1 MVKHNTRGD
10 RLTPSDRHVATGDGR
25 ALTGRLRARC
35 RRCRIG
41 RARAH
46 SCEQRA
52 VSPVYHYMD
61 VVTYS
66 IRGSSWNAIRA
77 ARTNQYELVRRGSRA
92 LRFGFG
98 PGTGE
103 WLRCRV
109 AAATDVEAEAAAEAE
124 LNNLEEEQ
132 VTTAV

>member
-1 MVKHNTRGD
+1 
-10 RLTPSDRHVATGDGR
+10 
-25 ALTGRLRARC
+25 
-35 RRCRIG
+35 
-41 RARAH
+41 
-46 SCEQRA
+46 
-52 VSPVYHYMD
+52 MD

-77 ARTNQYELVRRGSRA
+77 ARTNEYELVRRGSRA

-109 AAATDVEAEAAAEAE
+109 AAPAAADVEAEVAAEAE

-132 VTTAV
+132 ATTAV